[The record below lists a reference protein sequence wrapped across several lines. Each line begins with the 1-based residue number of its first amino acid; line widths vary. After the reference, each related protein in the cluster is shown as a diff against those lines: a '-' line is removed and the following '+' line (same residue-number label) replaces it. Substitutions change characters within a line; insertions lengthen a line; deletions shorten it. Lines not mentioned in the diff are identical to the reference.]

1 MNTSNK
7 NRYLSIIVGIFLAI
21 VLGLGGV
28 FAISLGTKNIRAI
41 VKYEQI
47 TIDEETLNY
56 LCAYYKVLYID
67 EMKAENIDASDTQKF
82 WSSNTKYGITYGEH
96 FEAEFRMYVASLA
109 AAANH
114 YVHHSLYTPD
124 DKLTVTV
131 TCDKVLTSEAQG
143 DVSVFNSIGKKYGF
157 NYNDFQNAAALI
169 YKAQRAEECTEIDV
183 DLIVGDVRF
192 GGRFNDIDFLA
203 IPMLEHFVVFR

>member
-1 MNTSNK
+1 MDTSNK

-28 FAISLGTKNIRAI
+28 FAVSLGIKNARAV
-41 VKYEQI
+41 VKYEKI

-56 LCAYYKVLYID
+56 LCAYYKAMYID
-67 EMKAENIDASDTQKF
+67 ELKAENIDASDTQQF
-82 WSSNTKYGITYGEH
+82 WSDNTQYGITYGEH
-96 FEAEFRMYVASLA
+96 FRAQFRMYVASLA

-114 YVHHSLYTPD
+114 YSNHSLYTPD

-131 TCDKVLTSEAQG
+131 TCDNVLTNEAQG
-143 DVSVFNSIGKKYGF
+143 DVSIFNSIGKKYGF

-192 GGRFNDIDFLA
+192 GGKFNDIDFLA
-203 IPMLEHFVVFR
+203 IPALENFIVFR